1 MQLQEKGVPMG
12 GTRWEGRIRGR
23 EKKHLLFRFSAGTA
37 ILGQYVYTA
46 EFDSVLSSEALNDP
60 YYYRV
65 TIGTDFLG

>member
-1 MQLQEKGVPMG
+1 M
-12 GTRWEGRIRGR
+12 
-23 EKKHLLFRFSAGTA
+23 FRFSAGTA